1 MSESNEKGRIAN
13 VPNILSMCRVF
24 IIPILVVLLLFPGR
38 LVRVVAAVLF
48 VLASITDYLD
58 GYVARKYQVVSSM
71 GKFLDPMADKV
82 LVMAVLVMLVSLQ
95 EGSVPAWMVVI
106 ILGREIIIS
115 GLRGAASARGVVI
128 EAAELGKYK
137 TILQIF
143 ALTGLLLHYEYF
155 SIDFH
160 LGGMYFLWAAMILG
174 VWSGIDYFLKFWTV
188 IVKEQAE
195 AVSPPV
201 PGAHHSPFA
210 KGTDLSTSGRQ

>member
-1 MSESNEKGRIAN
+1 MSEPEKKNTITQI
-13 VPNILSMCRVF
+13 PNILSMCRIF
-24 IIPILVVLLLFPGR
+24 IIPILVILLLFPGKPIR
-38 LVRVVAAVLF
+38 AIAAILF

-58 GYVARKYQVVSSM
+58 GYLARRYNVVSTL

-82 LVMAVLVMLVSLQ
+82 LVTAVLVMLIPIK

-106 ILGREIIIS
+106 ILVREIIIS

-128 EAAELGKYK
+128 QAEELGKYK

-143 ALTGLLLHYEYF
+143 ALTGLLLHYRYL

-174 VWSGIDYFLKFWTV
+174 VWSGIDYFWKFWDVVVREDT
-188 IVKEQAE
+188 EH
-195 AVSPPV
+195 P
-201 PGAHHSPFA
+201 
-210 KGTDLSTSGRQ
+210 